1 LFLSHVK
8 KNKKNNIFLID
19 PNRKISHSYKK
30 YFKKFGIKKVHSYIA
45 PIYPSTDIVDKKL
58 VNQINKT
65 KPRFI
70 LINLGGTKQEI
81 LGDYLNNKLK
91 NKYPIICTGAAL
103 SFFTRDQ
110 APINTFFDE
119 VYLGWLIRIIFNP
132 KIFLRRY
139 FLSLKLLVI
148 FIKYF
153 DTIEKK

>member
-1 LFLSHVK
+1 MSQ
-8 KNKKNNIFLID
+8 KNC
-19 PNRKISHSYKK
+19 
-30 YFKKFGIKKVHSYIA
+30 
-45 PIYPSTDIVDKKL
+45 
-58 VNQINKT
+58 
-65 KPRFI
+65 FI
-70 LINLGGTKQEI
+70 LGICLGMQIACIEFARHICKMKGANSTEFDK
-81 LGDYLNNKLK
+81 K

-110 APINTFFDE
+110 APINAFFDE

-132 KIFLRRY
+132 KIFLKRY